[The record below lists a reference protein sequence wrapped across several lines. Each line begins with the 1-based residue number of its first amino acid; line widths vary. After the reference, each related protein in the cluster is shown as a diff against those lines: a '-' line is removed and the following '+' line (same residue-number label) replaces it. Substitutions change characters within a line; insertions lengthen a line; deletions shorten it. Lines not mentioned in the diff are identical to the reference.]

1 MTEERETIVKYK
13 VYQECVQEAREVYK
27 TASHT
32 LACLLPGTESNNA
45 ACIGDSWVCVKFQ

>member
-1 MTEERETIVKYK
+1 VTEERETIVKYK

-45 ACIGDSWVCVKFQ
+45 ACIGDS